1 MVLGMD
7 NETHEKKNR
16 TLMIE
21 LNIKQQ
27 LGQFSLDIH
36 TQIPS
41 AGICAIFG
49 RSGSGKTSII
59 NAISGLTTPDE
70 GYIRIGDSVTFDSKQ
85 KINLPPQKRNIAYVF
100 QDARLFPHMRVEKNL
115 LYGCKNKKDPSS
127 QALLIE
133 IIELL
138 DLAPLL
144 KRYPVQLSGG
154 EKQRV
159 AIGRALL
166 TQPTLILMDE
176 PTAALDLPR
185 KKELLSYLAKLVAN
199 MQIPVLYVSHQL
211 DEILQLADHLLLIE
225 KGRVL
230 ANGALDEVWN
240 SIHLKPWFDTDTV
253 STLVKVRCL
262 GTHPCYPL
270 TKVDLSG
277 QSLWLPLLPP
287 SFGQVLR
294 LRLYAKD
301 ISIAKTYPTDSSIR
315 NILEGLVIKMAKK
328 ADNSEC
334 LLSLAIGEST
344 LLASISCWAADAL
357 NIKLGDRVYA
367 QLKNACISKNDL
379 IALG

>member
-1 MVLGMD
+1 
-7 NETHEKKNR
+7 
-16 TLMIE
+16 MIE
-21 LNIKQQ
+21 INIKQR
-27 LGQFSLDIH
+27 LGEFSLDIH
-36 TQIPS
+36 AQVPS
-41 AGICAIFG
+41 RGICAIFG

-70 GYIRIGDSVTFDSKQ
+70 GCIRISDSVTFDAKQ

-100 QDARLFPHMRVEKNL
+100 QDARLFPHMRVEKNV
-115 LYGCKNKKDPSS
+115 LYGCKNKRDPNS
-127 QALLIE
+127 QALLHE

-159 AIGRALL
+159 AIARALL
-166 TQPTLILMDE
+166 TEPKLILMDE

-185 KKELLSYLAKLVAN
+185 KKELLSYLTKLVAK
-199 MQIPVLYVSHQL
+199 MQIPILYVSHQL
-211 DEILQLADHLLLIE
+211 DEILQLAEHLLLIE

-230 ANGALDEVWN
+230 ANGALDEIWN

-253 STLVKVRCL
+253 STLVKVKRL
-262 GTHPCYPL
+262 ENHQCYPL
-270 TKVDLSG
+270 TKVDLAG
-277 QSLWLPLLPP
+277 QVLWLPLLSPD
-287 SFGQVLR
+287 FGKVLR

-315 NILEGLVIKMAKK
+315 NILEGLVSKIDKK
-328 ADNSEC
+328 TDKSEC
-334 LLSLAIGEST
+334 LLSLAIGEFI
-344 LLASISCWAADAL
+344 LLASITCWAADAL
-357 NIKLGDRVYA
+357 NIKVGDRVYA

-379 IALG
+379 IALS

>member
-1 MVLGMD
+1 
-7 NETHEKKNR
+7 
-16 TLMIE
+16 MIE
-21 LNIKQQ
+21 LKIKQK
-27 LGQFSLDIH
+27 LGQFSLDID

-41 AGICAIFG
+41 SGICAIFG

-70 GYIRIGDSVTFDSKQ
+70 GYIQIGDSVTFDSKQ
-85 KINLPPQKRNIAYVF
+85 KTNLPPHKRNIAYVF

-115 LYGCKNKKDPSS
+115 LYGCKNKKDPSAQS
-127 QALLIE
+127 LLAE
-133 IIELL
+133 IIQLL

-144 KRYPVQLSGG
+144 TRYPVQLSGG

-185 KKELLSYLAKLVAN
+185 KKELLSYLTKLATK
-199 MQIPVLYVSHQL
+199 MKIPVLYVSHQL
-211 DEILQLADHLLLIE
+211 DEVLQLADHLLLIE

-240 SIHLKPWFDTDTV
+240 CTHLKPWFDTETI
-253 STLVKVRCL
+253 STLVKVKRL
-262 GTHPCYPL
+262 NTHQGYPL
-270 TKVDLSG
+270 TEVDLSG
-277 QSLWLPLLPP
+277 QSLWLPLLSS

-301 ISIAKTYPTDSSIR
+301 ISITKTYPKDSSIR
-315 NILEGLVIKMAKK
+315 NILQGIVINIDRK

-334 LLSLAIGEST
+334 LLSLAIGEPI
-344 LLASISCWAADAL
+344 LLASITCWAADAL
-357 NIKLGDRVYA
+357 NIQVGDKIYA

-379 IALG
+379 IALS